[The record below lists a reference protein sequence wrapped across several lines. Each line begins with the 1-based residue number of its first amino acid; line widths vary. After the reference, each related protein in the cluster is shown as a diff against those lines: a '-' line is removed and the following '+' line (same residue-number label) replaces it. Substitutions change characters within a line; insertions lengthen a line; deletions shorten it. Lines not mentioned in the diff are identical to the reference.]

1 MAQNTFAEIVNN
13 GTFRPRANSKR
24 IREGSD
30 SDFQPPSD
38 IVERAMINWQNV
50 TSTMESL
57 EKKADNMG
65 SDQETAK
72 SLVSKLSPIL
82 NDTAELLMLLA
93 RKVGGLEKAADSTKA
108 TLTKNVV
115 CGNLVNSVETSVAY
129 KKCCEDLKA
138 TATQCKIIDLDF
150 GANLKEHGEIV
161 KKAKESLE
169 EIAELKDIIAKA
181 QIIPLAK
188 QTTLRNGK
196 NTIPFIVKTK
206 SKEDRAMV
214 VKEVSKS
221 GLKTPFHWPKS
232 IVDDI
237 TKIRVQLSNYK
248 NEKIDL
254 TDKHILIR
262 PNTETG
268 KSLFI
273 SYREKDS
280 NKPWIH
286 LQNVKVPADSKLV
299 SQFKQQPC
307 YSEYFKL

>member
-1 MAQNTFAEIVNN
+1 MEQKTFSDIVKN
-13 GTFRPRANSKR
+13 GSFRPRANSKR

-30 SDFQPPSD
+30 SDSQPPSD

-57 EKKADNMG
+57 EKKADNGG

-72 SLVSKLSPIL
+72 SLVSELSPIL

-93 RKVGGLEKAADSTKA
+93 RKIGGLERAADSTKA

-115 CGNLVNSVETSVAY
+115 CGNLSNSVETSVAY

-150 GANLKEHGEIV
+150 GASLNEHGEIV
-161 KKAKESLE
+161 KKARESLE
-169 EIAELKDIIAKA
+169 EIEDLKDIMPKV

-188 QTTLRNGK
+188 QTTVRNGK

-206 SKEDRAMV
+206 SKEDRAMI
-214 VKEVSKS
+214 VKQTNKI
-221 GLKTPFHWPKS
+221 GLKTPFHWPKT
-232 IVDDI
+232 ILEEV
-237 TKIRVQLSNYK
+237 TKMRAQISSFK
-248 NEKIDL
+248 DEKIDL
-254 TDKHILIR
+254 TNKHILIR

-273 SYREKDS
+273 SYREKES
-280 NKPWIH
+280 NSPWIH
-286 LQNVKVPADSKLV
+286 LQNVKVPADSKLFA
-299 SQFKQQPC
+299 QFKQQPC
-307 YSEYFKL
+307 NSEYFNL